1 MYIDVPL
8 TAIFGLIEEL
18 MYKPYKVYSVL
29 SIITCFICAAD
40 MFNLVRVL

>member
-1 MYIDVPL
+1 MYIHVPL

-29 SIITCFICAAD
+29 SITCFICAAD